1 LTAVVDGAVMKLF
14 LKTVMG
20 AAIAAGVVAAPVLA
34 CGDGWMGVNLR
45 ATPGVKSALR
55 SAYLAAHPGLS
66 PASVGSPV
74 SGRTYYGSYSGTRYA
89 LATFQAGAAAAYPTI
104 FRTDARGRWHVRQ
117 QTRGE
122 VCSDV
127 VPIDLIRAWWLDHSA
142 GRCFVLPR

>member
-1 LTAVVDGAVMKLF
+1 MKLF
-14 LKTVMG
+14 LKTLVP
-20 AAIAAGVVAAPVLA
+20 AAVAAGVLAAPVLA

-55 SAYLAAHPGLS
+55 SAYLGAHPGVS
-66 PASVGSPV
+66 RAAVGSPV

-89 LATFQAGAAAAYPTI
+89 LATFQVGGAAAYPTI
-104 FRTDARGRWHVRQ
+104 FRTDAGGHWHVRL

-127 VPIDLIRAWWLDHSA
+127 VPIDLIRVWWLDHRA